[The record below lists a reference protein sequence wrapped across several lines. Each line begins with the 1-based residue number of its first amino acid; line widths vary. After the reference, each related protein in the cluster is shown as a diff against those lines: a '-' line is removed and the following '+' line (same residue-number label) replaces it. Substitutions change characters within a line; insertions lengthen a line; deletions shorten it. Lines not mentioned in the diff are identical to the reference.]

1 MVQVRDVMGPGSAL
15 SRALGGY
22 EAREGQLRMAT
33 AVESA
38 LASEHPLFVEAGTG
52 TGKTLAYLIP
62 AALSGKKV
70 VISTGTRALQDQIV
84 GKDLPLVAQVLA
96 PHGIRFRSAMMK
108 GLSNYLCK
116 RRFEELRQT
125 DADRF
130 VLDTD
135 LVHIERWV
143 PTSPTGDR
151 VELSMLPDDSRAWYA
166 VQSST
171 DTRIG
176 KGCAYNDTCF
186 VTQMKREA
194 EEADLVIV
202 NHHLFFADLALR
214 RGLGRGPGGRRPDMA
229 SVIPAYDAVIFDE
242 AHQLED
248 VATTFFGIRASSARI
263 DALVRDAYRTLA
275 AAGRGEARGMLDRI
289 EHASDAF
296 FRALVKRA
304 GTGAAE
310 TRRPLAHADLD
321 GPTYELFGKLLAH
334 VDALAT
340 YADAFAREGEPIAL
354 IARRAADLKRDL
366 TQIVEGARAA
376 GGKRNSA
383 DDPRARFTEEGGAA
397 SRARFTEEEA
407 HSSHAPFSDEQDP
420 DALDEEP
427 DDEEPPMNVAWVE
440 ARDKSVVIGSSPVHV
455 GGTLRGALF
464 DRVSA
469 VVCTSA
475 TLATAGGFHFA
486 KARLGATANAQEL
499 IVASP
504 FDYAARAGFYVAKD
518 LPDPS
523 QPGFEAAAAERILEL
538 VEMTKGGAFVLATS
552 NRAMRNLCAILR
564 SRLREPVLLQGEA
577 PKHLLLERFRQLG
590 NAVLVATMSFW
601 EGVDVPGHALRLVIL
616 DKIPFA
622 VPTDPLVA
630 SRSAEVERQGGNPFA
645 QYSVPAAAI
654 LLKQGFGRLLRTRKD
669 GGVIALLDRRAT
681 TRGYGRMLLASLPP
695 AKRLGNMDDVRAF
708 WRELG
713 LDLGTLV

>member
-1 MVQVRDVMGPGSAL
+1 MVHVRDVMGPGSAL

-22 EAREGQLRMAT
+22 EAREGQLLMAE
-33 AVESA
+33 AVETA
-38 LASEHPLFVEAGTG
+38 LEAEHPLFVEAGTG

-84 GKDLPLVAQVLA
+84 NKDLPLVAQVLA
-96 PHGIRFRSAMMK
+96 PHGVRFRSAMMK

-116 RRFEELRQT
+116 RRFEELRHT

-143 PTSPTGDR
+143 PSSRTGDR

-194 EEADLVIV
+194 EEADVVVV

-214 RGLGRGPGGRRPDMA
+214 RGLSRGPGGRRPDMA

-248 VATTFFGIRASSARI
+248 VATTFFGVRASSARV
-263 DALVRDAYRTLA
+263 DALIRDAYRTLT
-275 AAGRGEARGMLDRI
+275 AAGRGDARGMLDRI
-289 EHASDAF
+289 ERASEGF
-296 FRALVKRA
+296 FRALVRRA
-304 GTGAAE
+304 TSAAGPDA
-310 TRRPLAHADLD
+310 RRPLTYGDLD
-321 GPTYELFGKLLAH
+321 GATYELFQKLVSA

-340 YADAFAREGEPIAL
+340 YADLYAREEAIAL

-376 GGKRNSA
+376 GQVKDELGGGEDAPPELEYEPGYEPEPEEKEA
-383 DDPRARFTEEGGAA
+383 PR
-397 SRARFTEEEA
+397 
-407 HSSHAPFSDEQDP
+407 DEH
-420 DALDEEP
+420 LT
-427 DDEEPPMNVAWVE
+427 VAWVE

-475 TLATAGGFHFA
+475 TLATSGGFHFA
-486 KARLGATANAQEL
+486 KARLGATPDTREL
-499 IVASP
+499 VVASP
-504 FDYAARAGFYVAKD
+504 FDFASRAGFYVARD

-523 QPGFEAAAAERILEL
+523 QPGFEAAAAERIIEL

-552 NRAMRNLCAILR
+552 NRAMRNLCGILR
-564 SRLREPVLLQGEA
+564 GRLREPVLLQGEA
-577 PKHLLLERFRQLG
+577 PKHLLLSRFRELG

-630 SRSAEVERQGGNPFA
+630 SRSAEVERQGGNPFS

-669 GGVIALLDRRAT
+669 GGIIALLDRRAST
-681 TRGYGRMLLASLPP
+681 KGYGRMLLSSLPP

-708 WRELG
+708 WRELA
-713 LDLGTLV
+713 LDLGPLV

>member
-1 MVQVRDVMGPGSAL
+1 MTHVRDIMGPGSAL
-15 SRALGGY
+15 SRTLGGY
-22 EAREGQLRMAT
+22 EAREGQLRMAE
-33 AVESA
+33 AVEKA
-38 LASEHPLFVEAGTG
+38 LEIEQPLFVEAGTG

-70 VISTGTRALQDQIV
+70 VISTATRALQDQIV
-84 GKDLPLVAQVLA
+84 EKDLPLVAEVLR
-96 PHGIRFRSAMMK
+96 PYGVRFRAAMMK
-108 GLSNYLCK
+108 GLSNYLCR

-125 DADRF
+125 DAARF
-130 VLDTD
+130 VLDSD
-135 LVHIERWV
+135 LLHIERWV
-143 PTSPTGDR
+143 QGSRTGDR
-151 VELSMLPDDSRAWYA
+151 VELSMLPDDSRAWSA

-176 KGCAYNDTCF
+176 KGCTYNDTCF

-214 RGLGRGPGGRRPDMA
+214 RGLSHAQGRRPDMA

-248 VATTFFGIRASSARI
+248 VATTFFGVRASSARI

-275 AAGRGEARGMLDRI
+275 AAGRGEARGMLDRV
-289 EHASDAF
+289 EHAAHAF
-296 FRALVKRA
+296 FRGLGTPMPRTRAQRSGWGRANDEPRRALVPSDLE
-304 GTGAAE
+304 GA
-310 TRRPLAHADLD
+310 
-321 GPTYELFGKLLAH
+321 TYELFLKLTAS

-340 YADAFAREGEPIAL
+340 YADLYAREEPIAL

-366 TQIVEGARAA
+366 IHIVEGARAVTA
-376 GGKRNSA
+376 
-383 DDPRARFTEEGGAA
+383 EEGNG
-397 SRARFTEEEA
+397 EEEDGGA
-407 HSSHAPFSDEQDP
+407 D
-420 DALDEEP
+420 
-427 DDEEPPMNVAWVE
+427 MRTVAWVE
-440 ARDKSVVIGSSPVHV
+440 TREKSVAIGASPVHV
-455 GGTLRGALF
+455 GGTLRDALF

-486 KARLGATANAQEL
+486 KARLGASPEAKEL
-499 IVASP
+499 IVPSP
-504 FDYAARAGFYVAKD
+504 FDFAARAGFYVAKD

-523 QPGFEAAAAERILEL
+523 HPEFEMASAERIVEL

-564 SRLREPVLLQGEA
+564 GRLREPILLQGEA
-577 PKHLLLERFRQLG
+577 PKHLLLSQFRELG

-630 SRSAEVERQGGNPFA
+630 SRCAEVERQGGNPFA
-645 QYSVPAAAI
+645 QYSVPAAGI
-654 LLKQGFGRLLRTRKD
+654 LLKQGFGRLVRTRKD
-669 GGVIALLDRRAT
+669 GGVIALLDRRAA
-681 TRGYGRMLLASLPP
+681 TRGYGRMLLANLPP
-695 AKRLGNMDDVRAF
+695 ARRLGTMDDVRAF
-708 WRELG
+708 WHELALESG
-713 LDLGTLV
+713 

>member
-1 MVQVRDVMGPGSAL
+1 
-15 SRALGGY
+15 
-22 EAREGQLRMAT
+22 MAV
-33 AVESA
+33 AVEGA
-38 LASEHPLFVEAGTG
+38 LEAEHPLFVEAGTG

-84 GKDLPLVAQVLA
+84 QKDLPLVADVLA

-108 GLSNYLCK
+108 GLSNYLCR
-116 RRFEELRQT
+116 RRFEELRET
-125 DADRF
+125 EAGRF
-130 VLDTD
+130 AVETD

-143 PTSPTGDR
+143 PRSRTGDR
-151 VELSMLPDDSRAWYA
+151 VELSMLPDESRAWHA

-194 EEADLVIV
+194 EEADVVVV

-214 RGLGRGPGGRRPDMA
+214 RGMAGGPGRRPDMA

-248 VATTFFGIRASSARI
+248 VATTFFGVRASSARV
-263 DALVRDAYRTLA
+263 DALVRDALRTLTM
-275 AAGRGEARGMLDRI
+275 AGRGEARGTLERV
-289 EHASDAF
+289 EHASHAF
-296 FRALVKRA
+296 FRALGRSGTAA
-304 GTGAAE
+304 GSFGREGAADA
-310 TRRPLAHADLD
+310 RRPLTYADLD
-321 GPTYELFGKLLAH
+321 GAAYELFLKLTAS

-340 YADAFAREGEPIAL
+340 YADLFAREEAIAL

-366 TQIVEGARAA
+366 ERIVYGART
-376 GGKRNSA
+376 GGRRAEREDEDMREPEIEYEPA
-383 DDPRARFTEEGGAA
+383 DAPASERARPIGGEPAGA
-397 SRARFTEEEA
+397 E
-407 HSSHAPFSDEQDP
+407 HAQT
-420 DALDEEP
+420 
-427 DDEEPPMNVAWVE
+427 VAWVE
-440 ARDKSVVIGSSPVHV
+440 ARDRSVVIGASPVHV
-455 GGTLRGALF
+455 GGMLRGSLF

-475 TLATAGGFHFA
+475 TLATSGGFHFA
-486 KARLGATANAQEL
+486 KARLGAPPEAKEL
-499 IVASP
+499 VVPSP
-504 FDYAARAGFYVAKD
+504 FDFAARAGFYIARD
-518 LPDPS
+518 LPDPTN
-523 QPGFEAAAAERILEL
+523 PAFEAAAAERVIEL

-552 NRAMRNLCAILR
+552 NRAMRNLCGIFR
-564 SRLREPVLLQGEA
+564 GRLREPVLLQGEA
-577 PKHLLLERFRQLG
+577 PKHLLLSRFRELG

-601 EGVDVPGHALRLVIL
+601 EGVDVPGHALRLVVL

-630 SRSAEVERQGGNPFA
+630 SRSAEVERQGGNAFA

-669 GGVIALLDRRAT
+669 GGVIALLDRRAS
-681 TRGYGRMLLASLPP
+681 TRGYGRMLLSGLPP
-695 AKRLGNMDDVRAF
+695 AKRLGSMDDVRAF
-708 WRELG
+708 WRELA
-713 LDLGTLV
+713 LDAVPGRVSGAPV